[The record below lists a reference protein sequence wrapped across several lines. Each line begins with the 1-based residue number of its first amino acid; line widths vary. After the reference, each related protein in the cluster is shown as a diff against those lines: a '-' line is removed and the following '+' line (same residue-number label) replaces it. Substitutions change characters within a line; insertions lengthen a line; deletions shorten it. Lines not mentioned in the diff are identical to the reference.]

1 MEIQVFNGDVF
12 GSNLFIA
19 LVKPED
25 RDFVDVFRWQ
35 YALYH
40 YRRVRQA
47 NQKRFDD
54 LFDIGN
60 RRGFRNARC
69 QVVYADHKEYNIWA
83 AIRYGIQTIEHPFGN
98 IASNSPIDNR
108 ATRKELTPEPEL
120 RQAIADKADIG
131 FVDSNDLI
139 KLRSEIVVIVI
150 GAIIIPPPP
159 TLGATLIAPKIKL
172 PTMRTMFKTS
182 ERQ

>member
-83 AIRYGIQTIEHPFGN
+83 AIRYGIQ
-98 IASNSPIDNR
+98 IDNR

-150 GAIIIPPPP
+150 GAIIIPPPQP
-159 TLGATLIAPKIKL
+159 
-172 PTMRTMFKTS
+172 
-182 ERQ
+182 

>member
-98 IASNSPIDNR
+98 IASNSPIDDS
-108 ATRKELTPEPEL
+108 ATRKELAPEPEL
-120 RQAIADKADIG
+120 RQAVADEADIG
-131 FVDSNDLI
+131 FVDPNSLI
-139 KLRSEIVVIVI
+139 VLRGEV
-150 GAIIIPPPP
+150 IIIIIMVAMVVAPTPPSP
-159 TLGATLIAPKIKL
+159 
-172 PTMRTMFKTS
+172 
-182 ERQ
+182 